1 MSNALYLG
9 TYDPEKCI
17 ILLDD
22 QEVYGFAEGDMVV
35 VEKSEDFS
43 NEYVGTKGEVSRA
56 INRNATGTI
65 TIRLQHNSPFV
76 RVIEEW
82 ANADYPP
89 VVNFSVID
97 PASYE
102 KFGSALC
109 WLKTDATH
117 NFGDTIGEREY
128 VFFTNQIRRGSP
140 NLNLFSS
147 LAYAAFQGL
156 S

>member
-1 MSNALYLG
+1 MSNALFLG
-9 TYDPEKCI
+9 NYDPNACI

-22 QEVYGFAEGDMVV
+22 QEVYGFTEGDMVV
-35 VEKSEDFS
+35 VERSEDFS
-43 NEYVGTKGEVSRA
+43 TEKVGTKGEVSRA

-89 VVNFSVID
+89 VVNFTVKD
-97 PASYE
+97 PASSAQ
-102 KFGSALC
+102 FGSSLC

-117 NFGDTIGEREY
+117 NFGDEVGDREY
-128 VFFTNQIRRGSP
+128 VFFTSQIRRGSP

>member
-1 MSNALYLG
+1 MSSGLFLG
-9 TYDPEKCI
+9 TYDPDKLI

-22 QEVYGFAEGDMVV
+22 QIVFGFAEGDMVV

-56 INRNATGTI
+56 INRDVTGTI
-65 TIRLQHNSPFV
+65 TVRLQHNSPFV
-76 RVIEEW
+76 GIIERW

-89 VVNFSVID
+89 VINFTVKD
-97 PASYE
+97 PSSSAQ
-102 KFGSALC
+102 FGSSLC
-109 WLKTDATH
+109 WLKKDATH
-117 NFGDTIGEREY
+117 NYGDNIGEREY